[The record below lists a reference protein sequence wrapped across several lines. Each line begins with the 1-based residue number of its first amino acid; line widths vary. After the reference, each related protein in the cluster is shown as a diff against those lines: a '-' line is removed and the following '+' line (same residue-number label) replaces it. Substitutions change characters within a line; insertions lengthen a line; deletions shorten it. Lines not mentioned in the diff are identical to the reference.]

1 VEPVQWLSGDGP
13 PDGDPALAA
22 VKTWRYLRLAMV
34 AMVVGLAVSVLYE
47 HALAPGGCW
56 QKSISAYY
64 YTPVQNFFVAALVTI
79 GICLVVLK
87 GSTEREDLLLNLA
100 GMCAPVVGLVP
111 TPDFDQCGS
120 VVTDTTNRAVNI
132 ANNVTALLVA
142 GGLAL
147 LLLAVLALPSLRHG
161 THRPSRTALAG
172 FAIATGL
179 YLGTVVV
186 FAFARP
192 WFDAHAHDVAAV
204 AMFSFVFLNVCLNAV
219 DLHGTGAP
227 RLNRYAVVAALM
239 VVAVLVSIGLALD
252 GNPHALLVLE
262 ASLIVL
268 FAVFWVCQTAE
279 LWAQGLR
286 STAPPGERDE
296 LAPSTV
302 A

>member
-1 VEPVQWLSGDGP
+1 VRTIAGGGP
-13 PDGDPALAA
+13 PDGSPALAA
-22 VKTWRYLRLAMV
+22 VKTWRYLRVAMV

-47 HALAPGGCW
+47 HAQAPGGCW
-56 QKSISAYY
+56 QRSISAYY

-79 GICLVVLK
+79 GVCLVVLK
-87 GSTEREDLLLNLA
+87 GSTELEDVLLNLA

-120 VVTDTTNRAVNI
+120 VVTDTTNRTVNI
-132 ANNVTALLVA
+132 SNNMTALLVA

-147 LLLAVLALPSLRHG
+147 LMLAVLALPSVRRHER
-161 THRPSRTALAG
+161 RPSRTALAG

-186 FAFARP
+186 FAFART

-204 AMFSFVFLNVCLNAV
+204 AMFSFVFLTVCVNAV
-219 DLHGTGAP
+219 HVRVTGAP

-239 VVAVLVSIGLALD
+239 AVTVVVSVGLALA
-252 GNPHALLVLE
+252 GNPYALLVLE
-262 ASLIVL
+262 AGLIVL

-279 LWAQGLR
+279 LWDQGLR
-286 STAPPGERDE
+286 PAPPSGGHAGRLAVDSTAG
-296 LAPSTV
+296 
-302 A
+302 

>member
-1 VEPVQWLSGDGP
+1 VERVHWLSGDGT

-34 AMVVGLAVSVLYE
+34 AMVVGLTVSVLYE

-56 QKSISAYY
+56 QESISAYY

-87 GSTEREDLLLNLA
+87 GSTEREDVLLNLA

-161 THRPSRTALAG
+161 IHRPSRTALAG

-179 YLGTVVV
+179 YVGTVLV
-186 FAFARP
+186 FVLARD
-192 WFDAHAHDVAAV
+192 WFDAHAHDVAAI
-204 AMFSFVFLNVCLNAV
+204 AMFSFVFLNVCLNA
-219 DLHGTGAP
+219 LHLRGAGSP

-239 VVAVLVSIGLALD
+239 VLAVVVNVGLAVA
-252 GNPHALLVLE
+252 GSPYALLGLE

-279 LWAQGLR
+279 LWTQGLR
-286 STAPPGERDE
+286 PAAPTGGWNETVPSTA
-296 LAPSTV
+296 A
-302 A
+302 